1 MPTVRAAER
10 GANRTIA
17 VLDRALDRVLRPLAD
32 LLPRRLR
39 RAAERLEKR
48 RGSAIGQLAAGG
60 FLLTAATYGLIVS
73 GQLGRVADGV
83 LVAVGFGIENIRI
96 TGGIETPELA
106 ILEKLEI
113 GGASLIGFDADA
125 ARERIAELPW
135 VAGATVRK
143 FYPDTLRVEVVERQP
158 LALWQSEGE
167 VLLIDA
173 TGQPIVPLDDGRY
186 VSLPFL
192 VGQGANVR
200 AADFLAALRSEPLV
214 AAQLRAAVRVSDRR
228 WDLHLEN
235 GVTVKLPERRPA
247 QALSQLVRLDQRHAL
262 LSRDVNVIDMR
273 LTDRLTV
280 RLPEGRTLEEVIEG
294 PAKGPTIG
302 ETIAKAAL

>member
-1 MPTVRAAER
+1 VPTVRAAR
-10 GANRTIA
+10 QGANKA
-17 VLDRALDRVLRPLAD
+17 FAALDRALGRVLRPLAD

-39 RAAERLEKR
+39 RAAERIEKR
-48 RGSAIGQLAAGG
+48 RSPIGQVAAGG

-73 GQLGRVADGV
+73 GQLGRVADGM
-83 LVAVGFGIENIRI
+83 LVAAGFGIENVRI

-113 GGASLIGFDADA
+113 GGASLLGFDADA
-125 ARERIAELPW
+125 ARDRIAELPW
-135 VAGATVRK
+135 IEGATIRK
-143 FYPDTLRVEVVERQP
+143 FYPDTLRVEVVERRP
-158 LALWQSEGE
+158 LALWQSDGE
-167 VLLIDA
+167 VVLVDA
-173 TGQPIVPLDDGRY
+173 TGHRIVPLEDARF

-192 VGQGANVR
+192 VGDGANVR
-200 AADFLAALRSEPLV
+200 AADFLTALRSEPLV
-214 AAQLRAAVRVSDRR
+214 ASRMRAAVLVADRR

-247 QALSQLVRLDQRHAL
+247 QALSQLVRLDERHAL
-262 LSRDVNVIDMR
+262 LSRDVTVIDMR

-294 PAKGPTIG
+294 PSGDPIADAAPM
-302 ETIAKAAL
+302 AKAAL